1 MIVDHLGYGLTGGA
15 AVAALRIHDGLRK
28 RGVDSRYW
36 HAPGLDQPLASTQGS
51 GFQGSGFQGS
61 GFQGSGFQSGDRP
74 SDERD
79 ESRRPLQWSRPF
91 NRSSI
96 GQLLLNLLRT
106 ASDLDVKVRHL
117 RHRPEGFEYFSP
129 GRLRYATPWPGQQ
142 LVGDVLVL
150 HWIGKLVDYPSFFG
164 SLPRDRPVVWVLH
177 DMNPFTGGCHFSA
190 GCDRFTGQCGNCPQ
204 IAASGARDITFQTLR
219 MKRQLYESLNL
230 HVVAPSH
237 WLSTEARRSVPFA
250 NAASHRVIPYGLE
263 TDRFTPVE
271 RAEARR
277 ALNLSND
284 KRIVLF
290 GAASS
295 ENRRKGFHCLLEAWS
310 EMPRE
315 KVLGVMFGAGEP
327 PSLGSARAEI
337 RHLGFIDDLQK
348 LRLVYSAADLF
359 VLPSLEDNLPQT
371 GMEAMS
377 CGTAVVAFSAGGI
390 PDYVRPG
397 ETGSLAPTGDSKAL
411 AREIC
416 RLLAEPDELRR
427 MGVQA
432 REMMTREFSQSIESA
447 RYLDFL
453 GSVIGASEAA
463 TRAA

>member
-1 MIVDHLGYGLTGGA
+1 MIVDHLSYGLSGGA

-36 HAPGLDQPLASTQGS
+36 HAPGVEHPVGSHARVAKPIARRRRRRTRRIAST
-51 GFQGSGFQGS
+51 
-61 GFQGSGFQSGDRP
+61 
-74 SDERD
+74 
-79 ESRRPLQWSRPF
+79 LQWPSPF
-91 NRSSI
+91 NQSPI
-96 GQLLLNLLRT
+96 GQLVSNVTRT
-106 ASDLDVKVRHL
+106 AKDLEVKIRHL
-117 RHRPEGFEYFSP
+117 RHRPEGFEYFST
-129 GRLRYATPWPGQQ
+129 GRLRYATPWPRQQ
-142 LVGDVLVL
+142 LDGDVLVL
-150 HWIGKLVDYPSFFG
+150 HWIGKLFDYPSFFG
-164 SLPRDRPVVWVLH
+164 SLPKDRPVVWVLH

-190 GCDRFTGQCGNCPQ
+190 GCDRFTQQCGHCPQ
-204 IAASGARDITFQTLR
+204 IAASGDRDITFETLR
-219 MKRQLYESLNL
+219 MKRRLYDGLNL

-237 WLSTEARRSVPFA
+237 WLSAEAKRSVPFA
-250 NAASHRVIPYGLE
+250 GAASHRVIPYGLE

-277 ALNLSND
+277 ALNLSDD

-315 KVLGVMFGAGEP
+315 TVLGVMFGAGEAP
-327 PSLGSARAEI
+327 TLGSDQAEI
-337 RHLGFIDDLQK
+337 RHLGFINDAEK

-377 CGTAVVAFSAGGI
+377 CGTPVVAFAAGGI
-390 PDYVRPG
+390 PEYVRPG
-397 ETGSLAPTGDSKAL
+397 ETGSLAPTGNSRAL
-411 AREIC
+411 ARDIC
-416 RLLAEPDELRR
+416 ELLEHPEERHR
-427 MGVQA
+427 MGVRA
-432 REMMTREFSQSIESA
+432 RQMMVEEFSQPIESA
-447 RYLDFL
+447 RYAEFL
-453 GSVIGASEAA
+453 GSLVPSAGTG